1 MTGAV
6 HSAEPVWANGRPTP
20 AVELRPGDLWRD
32 RMLKDWKTLDLA
44 ERAGALADLIQI
56 QRLPPTLRLDRLPD
70 LGRRRPR

>member
-1 MTGAV
+1 
-6 HSAEPVWANGRPTP
+6 
-20 AVELRPGDLWRD
+20 
-32 RMLKDWKTLDLA
+32 MLKDWKTLDLA